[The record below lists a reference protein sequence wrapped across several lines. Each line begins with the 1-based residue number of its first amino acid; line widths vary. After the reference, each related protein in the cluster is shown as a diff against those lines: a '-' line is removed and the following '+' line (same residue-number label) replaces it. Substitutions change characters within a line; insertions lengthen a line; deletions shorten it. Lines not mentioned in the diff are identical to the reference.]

1 MSSPYPPQTP
11 PRRLERSRS
20 NKIIGGVCAGVA
32 RYLNMDVTLVRVL
45 TVVLTFF
52 TGVPVV
58 AYIVALFV
66 MPEEK
71 QPPYAGPP
79 NVHVPNGATGP
90 TDPVWGPG
98 GAPWEQTGDQAQSG
112 ATPPPPS
119 SPPPSPSPSPHPAPS
134 PRRPRRPPLRLPPKV
149 GRCPT
154 PSRLRRRR
162 PRRPHPARRAA
173 GSRPR
178 PTRRTPIRSRA
189 RKPRPATRRPGRATN
204 PRPDGYPVGPR
215 AAILLRSRAR
225 NRHPRAIIRARTP
238 ELRAGAENSSG
249 GEVRRADSLAPI
261 HHSHSIVAGGLLVR
275 SSTTRVTSRTSLVI
289 LVLMRSNTSY
299 GSRPQSAVMASSLVT
314 GRSTTG

>member
-32 RYLNMDVTLVRVL
+32 SYLNMDVTLVRVL

-119 SPPPSPSPSPHPAPS
+119 SPPPSPSPSPSPSPEPATAATPPTEAPAESGPVPDPEPVAETPTPEAPS
-134 PRRPRRPPLRLPPKV
+134 
-149 GRCPT
+149 
-154 PSRLRRRR
+154 
-162 PRRPHPARRAA
+162 
-173 GSRPR
+173 
-178 PTRRTPIRSRA
+178 
-189 RKPRPATRRPGRATN
+189 
-204 PRPDGYPVGPR
+204 
-215 AAILLRSRAR
+215 
-225 NRHPRAIIRARTP
+225 
-238 ELRAGAENSSG
+238 
-249 GEVRRADSLAPI
+249 GE
-261 HHSHSIVAGGLLVR
+261 
-275 SSTTRVTSRTSLVI
+275 
-289 LVLMRSNTSY
+289 
-299 GSRPQSAVMASSLVT
+299 ASSWESAPADPQDADPEPGEET
-314 GRSTTG
+314 PPRDPTTWKGHKPTS